1 MSDPVTNVEIE
12 DVLSSIRRLVAQG
25 DKPRGAVKAEENK
38 DSSPAAQVARFV
50 LTPALRVAEPTE
62 DVAEDVVGDLPSE
75 SGSHAAQFA
84 APPSPPLVLTA
95 SDTMQEPLV
104 HDRMS
109 ATERE
114 SLEATIAELEAAVTS
129 QPDEWEPDGSEVT
142 PTDGLA
148 VALAAMVEA
157 ELADAVNVAVD
168 PDSEDDIEVED
179 AEIVASDPVVTLHPR
194 RAEPTFR
201 HKPVDV
207 EVALEDEADT
217 DYGDELRDNSD
228 DDGMRIPDDL
238 DETLAAYIAGG
249 TKLDQ
254 EEMRQMVVD
263 AVRQELQGDLGERI
277 TRNIRKLVRLEI
289 SRATS
294 ENLYD

>member
-25 DKPRGAVKAEENK
+25 DKPRGAAKVQENNK
-38 DSSPAAQVARFV
+38 RDTVRQVDRFV
-50 LTPALRVAEPTE
+50 LTPALRVAEPPE
-62 DVAEDVVGDLPSE
+62 DDIVEAPLSE
-75 SGSHAAQFA
+75 SEAHVAQLV
-84 APPSPPLVLTA
+84 APARPPLVLTA
-95 SDTMQEPLV
+95 SDAMQEPLV

-109 ATERE
+109 ASERA

-148 VALAAMVEA
+148 VALAAMAEA
-157 ELADAVNVAVD
+157 EEAAVEGATADNG
-168 PDSEDDIEVED
+168 EIED
-179 AEIVASDPVVTLHPR
+179 AEIVAPDPVVTLHPR
-194 RAEPTFR
+194 REEPTFR
-201 HKPVDV
+201 HAVV
-207 EVALEDEADT
+207 EPEDET
-217 DYGDELRDNSD
+217 DYGDELRENAD
-228 DDGMRIPDDL
+228 DDGMPIPDDL

-249 TKLDQ
+249 TKLDH
-254 EEMRQMVVD
+254 EEMRQLVVD

>member
-25 DKPRGAVKAEENK
+25 DKPRRAMNVQENNK
-38 DSSPAAQVARFV
+38 RDTAKQVDRFV
-50 LTPALRVAEPTE
+50 LTPALRVAEPPE
-62 DVAEDVVGDLPSE
+62 DDVVAAPLSE
-75 SGSHAAQFA
+75 SEAHVAQFV
-84 APPSPPLVLTA
+84 APARPPLVLTA
-95 SDTMQEPLV
+95 SDAMQEPLV

-109 ATERE
+109 ASERA

-157 ELADAVNVAVD
+157 EVSDEEAAVESPTADD
-168 PDSEDDIEVED
+168 GEIED
-179 AEIVASDPVVTLHPR
+179 AEIVAPDPVVTLHPR
-194 RAEPTFR
+194 REEPTFR
-201 HKPVDV
+201 HAVV
-207 EVALEDEADT
+207 EPEDDT
-217 DYGDELRDNSD
+217 DYGDELRENDD
-228 DDGMRIPDDL
+228 DDGMPIPDDL

-249 TKLDQ
+249 TKLDH

-289 SRATS
+289 SRAAS
-294 ENLYD
+294 DNLYD